1 MNFVR
6 SFFDG
11 SEGRVFSDEEMKNKI
26 DLYHLRA
33 VRAQRAYHDYLA
45 SLKSDPV
52 TGRSSPKRYT
62 AAGIACTAS
71 VEGNYYI
78 RDNNRRLALTHGL
91 PVKYDR
97 PSGVGREYLLEHF
110 ECLRPRGSFLSRRL
124 SGKLKK
130 YRFSD
135 ILLLN
140 RIISLCR
147 SFVRRLPAWTG
158 H

>member
-78 RDNNRRLALTHGL
+78 RDNNRRLALAHGL

-97 PSGVGREYLLEHF
+97 LAVMAVSVFHLSHWRCDVTVANYLLA
-110 ECLRPRGSFLSRRL
+110 C
-124 SGKLKK
+124 
-130 YRFSD
+130 
-135 ILLLN
+135 
-140 RIISLCR
+140 
-147 SFVRRLPAWTG
+147 T
-158 H
+158 